1 MQYFLNYNLYFND
14 ISSILCLKFFL
25 NMCVHT
31 TWKNGMN
38 PIIQKTN
45 ISLFEDGSI
54 LSKQE
59 LSIALVFS
67 FF

>member
-1 MQYFLNYNLYFND
+1 
-14 ISSILCLKFFL
+14 
-25 NMCVHT
+25 MCVHT